1 MNNYTTASCVVAPEL
16 FIQTSYW
23 KPTWTASRQL
33 IKDAGHGCR
42 ARLREASILF
52 SHAESRFLTLWDGE
66 IRGTV
71 GICSPPEPRGEEP
84 SVVAAWS
91 EGRCFDCVSSPLA
104 PPSRPSDP
112 WKRRAPPRRS
122 NHLRRCR
129 VTFLFC
135 GINTRLVGVIL
146 TNSLA
151 FFFLFA
157 VKRFREPVGIRR
169 PWRIWSEFIK
179 FFSFSTSSC
188 PTFLHFTR
196 LHGWVKSVN
205 VNKMWVEPFVF
216 SGIDQ
221 TNQ

>member
-84 SVVAAWS
+84 SVVAAFHLPS
-91 EGRCFDCVSSPLA
+91 L

-112 WKRRAPPRRS
+112 WNRRAPPRRS
-122 NHLRRCR
+122 NHLRRRR

-157 VKRFREPVGIRR
+157 VKRFREPAGIRR
-169 PWRIWSEFIK
+169 PWRIWSEFI
-179 FFSFSTSSC
+179 
-188 PTFLHFTR
+188 
-196 LHGWVKSVN
+196 
-205 VNKMWVEPFVF
+205 
-216 SGIDQ
+216 
-221 TNQ
+221 